1 MDGSTLEVARPRV
14 RLRRAVWDSKVE
26 QHGLTTDTAC
36 AALLQTSVSTIHRIK
51 ENKVEP
57 SGKFIAS
64 ALFRLPGTT
73 FEDLFEV
80 VVPWAD

>member
-1 MDGSTLEVARPRV
+1 M
-14 RLRRAVWDSKVE
+14 
-26 QHGLTTDTAC
+26 
-36 AALLQTSVSTIHRIK
+36 STIHRIK